1 MSTRAARI
9 EPSAYEEY
17 VIDSIL
23 ESSTGQKALLD
34 TIEQLSE
41 ERNALR
47 MRLAE
52 RPMSDRAALLR
63 MRIINSKLNDL
74 WAEVRQVRA
83 ARRVQLE
90 EALGID
96 PALAIN

>member
-34 TIEQLSE
+34 TIEHLSE

-47 MRLAE
+47 LRLAE

-83 ARRVQLE
+83 GRRVQLE

-96 PALAIN
+96 PALAIH